1 MGGVPNMGGMVKQMQ
16 KMQAEMNRAQEELA
30 LSQVEFSS
38 GGGAVKVVM
47 SGQKE
52 LVSIKLDKNIVD
64 PDDVEMMED
73 MILAAVQG
81 AMQEVDNLTAKRM
94 QSITGGINIPGMP
107 F

>member
-1 MGGVPNMGGMVKQMQ
+1 MGGMVKQMQ

-30 LSQVEFSS
+30 ASQVEFSS

-52 LVSIKLDKNIVD
+52 MLSIQLDQKIVD
-64 PDDVEMMED
+64 PEEVEMLED

-81 AMQEVDNLTAKRM
+81 VMREVDALTARRM
-94 QSITGGINIPGMP
+94 QSVTGGMNMPGMP